1 MPRSCRRSSTLR
13 SESGN
18 RTYSITAK
26 RMVSGLV
33 LKYLNGEHFVIC
45 RFFKYSLLASTD
57 FNLTVPI
64 IVLVRS
70 FYDILS
76 YGGAYNQGRFVASS
90 FSNASM
96 ILRFSIVRS
105 IGDSPCS
112 SMRRASPRIS
122 NRKLSCST
130 FTVLWAKS
138 TSI

>member
-1 MPRSCRRSSTLR
+1 M
-13 SESGN
+13 
-18 RTYSITAK
+18 
-26 RMVSGLV
+26 RMTGSDAFRQPLFLIFEVTQYIQS
-33 LKYLNGEHFVIC
+33 YFVN
-45 RFFKYSLLASTD
+45 SLASLP
-57 FNLTVPI
+57 FLLWGKFAGPSSAI

-122 NRKLSCST
+122 NRKLSRST